1 MGLASRCTH
10 LKCCQRGMALC
21 GGEILSYSS
30 RADDGLQAGATA
42 AACTHRLAALGIIIG
57 REALRK
63 GEQCRAPATKLLRAT
78 HMAVEARGST
88 QSGMFKLE
96 AWWSKLQTACDAVQY
111 RADAQ
116 HNRGSSHGGRMLRLA
131 SEQKA
136 AQETDGSLQKVT
148 AFSRVCAPWTPRVFL
163 VGPAND
169 VLVGCLPLSSPGSPP
184 AAAKGTVA
192 HLFAPRTLHC
202 THPNTRQTSAPPKT
216 HSRLC
221 ALSSETGPPSPRA
234 AHGSPTLIRRHCIV
248 PPPLA
253 RNSSLRSLH

>member
-1 MGLASRCTH
+1 VPCACNKASPGDTH
-10 LKCCQRGMALC
+10 GRRSSREHSEWDVQARGMVEQA
-21 GGEILSYSS
+21 
-30 RADDGLQAGATA
+30 ADSQHVT
-42 AACTHRLAALGIIIG
+42 
-57 REALRK
+57 
-63 GEQCRAPATKLLRAT
+63 P
-78 HMAVEARGST
+78 
-88 QSGMFKLE
+88 
-96 AWWSKLQTACDAVQY
+96 Y
-111 RADAQ
+111 RADAE
-116 HNRGSSHGGRMLRLA
+116 HNRGFSHGGRMLRLA
-131 SEQKA
+131 SERKA
-136 AQETDGSLQKVT
+136 AQKMDGSLQKVT